1 MATMNIDDL
10 KKVNSLWRK
19 VYPYLAAQ
27 IMEGYQRDSGSVL
40 ELGPFSGGI
49 SLELARLYPGLDI
62 TIADERAGFI
72 DYLAEQIKTLGLSQ
86 AIQVKQTDFNHLA
99 FADCQFDLVIVRG
112 AFFFLN
118 ENLLREIFRLLQ
130 DGGLA
135 FVGGGYGKGI
145 PQQFID
151 EIHDESQVL
160 NQRLGRRWVSIKELE
175 ELVAKAELADKCRI
189 KEEGGLWL
197 NIQK

>member
-27 IMEGYQRDSGSVL
+27 IMAGYQRDSGSVL

-49 SLELARLYPGLDI
+49 SLELARLYPGLNI
-62 TIADERAGFI
+62 TITDERAEI
-72 DYLAEQIKTLGLSQ
+72 VDYLAEQIKALGLSQ

-99 FADCQFDLVIVRG
+99 FADRQFDLVIVRG

-118 ENLLREIFRLLQ
+118 ENLLREIFRLLKA
-130 DGGLA
+130 GGLA

-197 NIQK
+197 NIRK

>member
-1 MATMNIDDL
+1 
-10 KKVNSLWRK
+10 
-19 VYPYLAAQ
+19 
-27 IMEGYQRDSGSVL
+27 
-40 ELGPFSGGI
+40 
-49 SLELARLYPGLDI
+49 
-62 TIADERAGFI
+62 
-72 DYLAEQIKTLGLSQ
+72 
-86 AIQVKQTDFNHLA
+86 
-99 FADCQFDLVIVRG
+99 
-112 AFFFLN
+112 LN